1 MPIETDH
8 HPLLLLCIGVAV
20 AALLSAQCASLVCA
34 QSGRRLTRQAA
45 ETRTDKEIGDLTIR
59 TTEVSLNV
67 TVRDSL
73 GRAVEGLKADDFFI
87 YDNGRRYEALR
98 FERQRGPINLVLLLD
113 AANDV
118 FDDAETINQ
127 SLLAFR
133 RALAPADRL
142 AVMRFSDEIE
152 LIQDWCGD
160 EASLLRGL
168 RTRPRASSGRA
179 AIYDAVMLAAAK
191 LSERDGQRAIIL
203 LTGGLNTAGSAN
215 AGDALATLQNTT
227 AALYTFTQTEV
238 IASLITAT
246 ASERWQRMRNR
257 NIPAPS
263 RDVGEVAAA
272 LIAIDKSERELARL
286 AEQSGGSI
294 YFPLRESS
302 LRWMLAQ
309 TAEELRAQ
317 YVVTYQPQ
325 NEDDW
330 SSQLHRIEVLVRD
343 GHRAYVRVGRSRL
356 SSGSH
361 FH

>member
-1 MPIETDH
+1 MPIETN
-8 HPLLLLCIGVAV
+8 HPLLSLCVRLAVAV
-20 AALLSAQCASLVCA
+20 LLAAPCSSLVCA
-34 QSGRRLTRQAA
+34 QSGRRITKQAA

-67 TVRDSL
+67 TVRNSL
-73 GRAVEGLKADDFFI
+73 WRAVEGLKADDFSI
-87 YDNGRRYEALR
+87 YDNGRRYEPLR

-113 AANDV
+113 AANDF

-142 AVMRFSDEIE
+142 AVMRFSDQIE

-160 EASLLRGL
+160 EASLLRSL
-168 RTRPRASSGRA
+168 LTRPRANSGKA

-203 LTGGLNTAGSAN
+203 LTGGINTAGSAN
-215 AGDALATLQNTT
+215 AGDALAALQNMN
-227 AALYTFTQTEV
+227 AALYIFTQTEV

-246 ASERWQRMRNR
+246 ASERWRQMRNR

-263 RDVGEVAAA
+263 SDAREVASA
-272 LIAIDKSERELARL
+272 LIALEKSERELARL

-309 TAEELRAQ
+309 AAEELRAQ
-317 YVVTYQPQ
+317 YLITYQPQ
-325 NEDDW
+325 DEDDW
-330 SSQLHRIEVLVRD
+330 SSQPHRVEVLVRD

-356 SSGSH
+356 KSDSQ
-361 FH
+361 